1 MASFLTAGG
10 THKEVTHVKK
20 ADVFTAFFFVKTKGG
35 EYKLDVFKLFGT
47 IAINNSG
54 ANKAIGETSGL
65 AEGLSK
71 TFDKIGSAALKVGAV
86 AGAGFTA
93 AAAGVGVL
101 MKKSVQSYA
110 EYEQLEGGVKKLFG
124 DSADTMM
131 KYAQEAY
138 KTAGMS
144 ANQYM
149 SQATSFAASLIQ
161 SCGGD
166 TAKAAD
172 IANMAMKDM
181 ADNAN
186 TFGTDMQSIQNAYQG
201 FSKQNYTMLDNLKL
215 GYGGT
220 RSEMQRLLK
229 DAQKIQKQNGVN
241 VKYNIKNL
249 DDIYEAIH
257 VIQEANGIAGTT
269 AAEAAGTIA
278 GSWASAGA
286 AWENMIVGMAD
297 GTQDMDFLI
306 DNFATSATNVITNVA
321 KILPNITKGLTKVIE
336 GLIPELPGIVE
347 NLLPSVI
354 EGAASLFSGLV
365 SIMPKLLSTF
375 GNTIADIWK
384 FKVWRG
390 IQEFFKIN
398 FGIRLPSWGMVVHEL
413 KEWCNTVLTE
423 AGTAIDAVRSKFESA
438 TTFLS
443 ETFAPVFEKIAPII
457 ASAKEALQPLGE
469 KFAEV
474 KDKIATFI
482 GKAVEYVENGSATK
496 DATDL
501 LKSAFQ
507 WLADAIISVI
517 DGVGK
522 FATWC
527 KENQTTITVLSVVLG
542 SFALSW
548 TLVNGAVKLWG
559 VISAAAATGTGLLSA
574 AISALTSPVTL
585 SVLAIGALIAAVALC
600 IIYWDKITA
609 AIDSAALELAAFFG
623 IDVPEDWS
631 LCQSIADGFGGVVES
646 VKTAIS
652 YVTELLRL
660 LGLVEEKNDPS
671 KAPQSVNKARESGMT
686 SEQIH
691 MGLANGTITKS
702 IEHELDNGWTG
713 ASRGFAKGGVFS
725 KPTFFDTRL
734 GKTVVGEG
742 GEAEAVAP
750 ISVLQGYVASAV
762 ASQNAGIASALER
775 VVEAITSM
783 DANMGNNM
791 RDALEETSLK
801 VNNREFARM
810 VKAVV

>member
-1 MASFLTAGG
+1 
-10 THKEVTHVKK
+10 
-20 ADVFTAFFFVKTKGG
+20 
-35 EYKLDVFKLFGT
+35 LDVFKLFGT
-47 IAINNSG
+47 IAINNAG
-54 ANKAIGETSGL
+54 ANKAISETSGL

-71 TFDKIGSAALKVGAV
+71 TFSKVGSAVMKVGAV

-93 AAAGVGVL
+93 AAAGASML
-101 MKKSVQSYA
+101 MKKSVQSYS

-124 DSADTMM
+124 DSADAMM
-131 KYAQEAY
+131 ANAQKAY

-149 SQATSFAASLIQ
+149 SQATSFASALIK
-161 SCGGD
+161 SVGGD
-166 TAKAAD
+166 TEKAVGLAD
-172 IANMAMKDM
+172 MAMRDM

-186 TFGTDMQSIQNAYQG
+186 TYGTDMQLIQNAYQG

-257 VIQEANGIAGTT
+257 VIQEANGVAGTT
-269 AAEAAGTIA
+269 AAEAAETIA

-286 AWENMIVGMAD
+286 AWENMLVGMAD

-321 KILPNITKGLTKVIE
+321 KILPNIAKGLSKVIE
-336 GLIPELPGIVE
+336 GLIPELPGMVE
-347 NLLPSVI
+347 TLLPSVI
-354 EGAASLFSGLV
+354 EGAVSVVSGLV
-365 SIMPKLLSTF
+365 SIMPKLLSTL
-375 GNTIADIWK
+375 GKTLADTWK

-390 IQEFFKIN
+390 IQKFFKIN
-398 FGIRLPSWGMVVHEL
+398 FGISLPSWGMVVHEL
-413 KEWCNTVLTE
+413 KEWCNTVLNE
-423 AGTAIDAVRSKFESA
+423 AGTAIDTVRSKFETA

-507 WLADAIISVI
+507 WLANAIISVV

-527 KENQTTITVLSVVLG
+527 KENQTTITVLSVILG

-574 AISALTSPVTL
+574 AIGALTSPVTL
-585 SVLAIGALIAAVALC
+585 TILAIGALIAAVALC

-609 AIDSAALELAAFFG
+609 SIDSAALELAEFFG

-631 LCQSIADGFGGVVES
+631 LCQDIAAGFEWLAG
-646 VKTAIS
+646 KIS
-652 YVTELLRL
+652 AVIGMVQDLLRW
-660 LGLVEEKNDPS
+660 LGILEEKNVPGNQ
-671 KAPQSVNKARESGMT
+671 PQTVNQARESGM
-686 SEQIH
+686 SQHQIN
-691 MGLANGTITKS
+691 MGLANGTITGVPKAT
-702 IEHELDNGWTG
+702 EYEWDDGRRG
-713 ASRGFAKGGVFS
+713 ASAAFAKGGVFS

-734 GKTVVGEG
+734 GKTLVGEAG
-742 GEAEAVAP
+742 AEAVAP
-750 ISVLQGYVASAV
+750 IDVLQGYVAAAV

-775 VVEAITSM
+775 VVEAIESM
-783 DANMGNNM
+783 DANMGGHM
-791 RDALEETSLK
+791 RDALEDTSLK

-810 VKAVV
+810 VKAVG